1 MRFLLLIA
9 LGGLT
14 HIPCWPQ
21 KLNNSD
27 HEAVKQRIEWFFEAL
42 ETQDSTLF
50 QEILYPEGQVWAVIK
65 DQGTIK
71 YSTRYFKDDMKRFNP
86 ERVITETALD
96 YDIKIH
102 QNIAV
107 AWVPY
112 TLDINGEFSHCGVDV
127 FTLIKV
133 DQWKIINASFTIEPD
148 GCKEV
153 RELISK

>member
-1 MRFLLLIA
+1 MRFPLLITFIIFINIA
-9 LGGLT
+9 
-14 HIPCWPQ
+14 CWAQESSNPDQ
-21 KLNNSD
+21 
-27 HEAVKQRIEWFFEAL
+27 EAVKQNIEWFFEAL
-42 ETQDSTLF
+42 ETQDSTLY

-71 YSTRYFKDDMKRFNP
+71 YNTRYFKDDIKRFSP
-86 ERVITETALD
+86 DRVITETALD

-112 TLDINGEFSHCGVDV
+112 TLDINGKFSHCRVDV

-133 DQWKIINASFTIEPD
+133 DQWKIINASFTVEPD

-153 RELISK
+153 RELIED